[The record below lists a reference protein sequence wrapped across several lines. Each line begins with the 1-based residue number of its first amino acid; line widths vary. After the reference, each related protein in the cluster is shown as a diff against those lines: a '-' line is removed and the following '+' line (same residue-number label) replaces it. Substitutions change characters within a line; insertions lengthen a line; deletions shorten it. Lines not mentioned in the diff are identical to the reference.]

1 MGDENKA
8 RISQGVGNAES
19 NVAIATQTGD
29 KNISEQNNRMII
41 ILLLLCK

>member
-1 MGDENKA
+1 MKIKLGLVK
-8 RISQGVGNAES
+8 VLNAES